1 MKTIKKLIIK
11 YRELI
16 VYVFFG
22 ALTTAV
28 NLSVFHL
35 SNIIFGQEL
44 YLASNVIAWIASVIF
59 AYVTNKIWVFDSR
72 QWSRSVLIR
81 EISSFFSARVFSFLV
96 EELGLYLLVDTA
108 GMSSMTVTVADYTIN
123 GELIAKVI
131 LAAVVVVLNYV
142 FSKLLVFR
150 KK

>member
-28 NLSVFHL
+28 NLLVFHL
-35 SNIIFGQEL
+35 SNIILGQEL

-72 QWSRSVLIR
+72 QWGRDVLIR

-131 LAAVVVVLNYV
+131 LAAIVVVLNYV

>member
-35 SNIIFGQEL
+35 SNIILGQEL

-72 QWSRSVLIR
+72 QWSRDVLIR

-131 LAAVVVVLNYV
+131 LAAIVVVLNYV